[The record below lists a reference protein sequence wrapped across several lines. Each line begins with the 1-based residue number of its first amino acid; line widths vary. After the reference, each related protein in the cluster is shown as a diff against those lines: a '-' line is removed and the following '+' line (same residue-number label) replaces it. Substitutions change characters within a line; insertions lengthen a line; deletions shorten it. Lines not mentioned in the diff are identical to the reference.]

1 MVRKRS
7 YGTGFAQQ
15 ELFPSAPTLCEQEKR
30 TNTVHFKKKV
40 GGRRGPTFSGSGGGG
55 YLKNCGVSNFQIPV
69 SPPPDPRLTELERIG
84 IGGPWL
90 RLARRVGFDAFLEI
104 WRAISEDEAV
114 RHDGGRRMPKLRE
127 FRAYERFQRN
137 EYIRSLA
144 RNGVEPEQARR
155 LVRRNLGEQLSLSL
169 ILGVMRGS
177 YNRSDG

>member
-1 MVRKRS
+1 MGCVIVRKRS
-7 YGTGFAQQ
+7 SESVFAQVD
-15 ELFPSAPTLCEQEKR
+15 LFGEVPAQR
-30 TNTVHFKKKV
+30 V
-40 GGRRGPTFSGSGGGG
+40 GGRQGKVRPVAGGGG

-90 RLARRVGFDAFLEI
+90 RLARRVGFEAFLEI

-144 RNGVEPEQARR
+144 RNGVEPEQVRR
-155 LVRRNLGEQLSLSL
+155 LVQRNLGEQLSLKL

-177 YNRSDG
+177 YNRSDD